1 MAQAES
7 RTFNLQENAKFSNF
21 FNPQPS
27 LQTFTQVS
35 NNSDPMQSNPLYNIF
50 QRAANEKTIMNNSNA
65 NNNEGCGDGLNL
77 NADTNNSNNNI
88 TG

>member
-27 LQTFTQVS
+27 LQSFSQAA
-35 NNSDPMQSNPLYNIF
+35 NNNDPMQSNPLYNIF
-50 QRAANEKTIMNNSNA
+50 QRAANEKTIMNNSA
-65 NNNEGCGDGLNL
+65 PNNNEGIGDNL
-77 NADTNNSNNNI
+77 NSNIDTNNPNNI

>member
-27 LQTFTQVS
+27 LQSFTQVS
-35 NNSDPMQSNPLYNIF
+35 NSSDPMQSNPLYNIF
-50 QRAANEKTIMNNSNA
+50 QRAANEKMIMNSGGNEGTGDNLNSNT
-65 NNNEGCGDGLNL
+65 
-77 NADTNNSNNNI
+77 DTNNI